1 MKCFIGLGN
10 PGPKYDK
17 TRHNIGFMAIDRLS
31 SDIDIEL
38 DKTKFKC
45 NFGTGLLN
53 GEKVMLVKPQTF
65 MNLSGEGVRPLVDYY
80 NIELEDIVVIYDDLD
95 LPLGR
100 IRLRQK
106 GSGGGHNGIK
116 SLTQH
121 FGSEKYNRIRLGIER
136 PPQGMPVTNY
146 VLGKFPKADS
156 QTVDKVLDVSSE
168 ACRSFVSAPF
178 LDVMNEYNGDVNA

>member
-1 MKCFIGLGN
+1 MKCFVGLGN

-17 TRHNIGFMAIDRLS
+17 TRHNIGFMAIDQLS
-31 SDIDIEL
+31 SDTNIEL

-45 NFGTGLLN
+45 NYGIGLLN
-53 GEKVMLVKPQTF
+53 GEKIMLVKPQTF
-65 MNLSGEGVRPLVDYY
+65 MNLSGEGVRPLADYY

-136 PPQGMPVTNY
+136 PPAGMPVTNY
-146 VLGKFPKADS
+146 VLGKFLKEDAA
-156 QTVDKVLDVSSE
+156 TLTKVLDVSSQ
-168 ACRSFVSAPF
+168 ACQSFVSQPF
-178 LDVMNEYNGDVNA
+178 LDVMNEFNGDANA